1 MNNLPKIRL
10 VEQLPKE
17 SERQRQLQ
25 QQQEELEHQ
34 EELADQLF
42 TDAGAGGK
50 SGRKRKTGRGS
61 MDAFLSQSTTKRGR
75 GRR

>member
-1 MNNLPKIRL
+1 MPRIRL

-25 QQQEELEHQ
+25 QQQDDLEREQ
-34 EELADQLF
+34 ELADALF
-42 TDAGAGGK
+42 SDVGAANG
-50 SGRKRKTGRGS
+50 GRKRGQQS
-61 MDAFLSQSTTKRGR
+61 MAGFLSQSTVKRGR